1 MSTKKKQSKG
11 KGKVPVEKKSI
22 SRKRKDDEKSEEEKK
37 KIQKNRCP
45 DFNKLQL
52 KTYIKILQ
60 KAQNSEVAITSSSLV
75 CINNIIKTYLKKLCA
90 RVDELTRNKRVKT
103 VNDVMVRESCMLYLP
118 GKLATQA
125 VAEIDKTMATV
136 SSKKKVGSSPQLRSV
151 SAGLNFP
158 VTRLENSAMSLIH
171 PKRRRPSFGFS
182 VTSVLEFL
190 TTKILE
196 ASIEVCLE
204 NRASRI
210 TCSHISVAIS
220 KDPNLSELSRN
231 MVFSGNLFDPQLGS
245 KSELY
250 IPKKLM

>member
-37 KIQKNRCP
+37 KVQKNRSP
-45 DFNKLQL
+45 DFNRLQL

-60 KAQNSEVAITSSSLV
+60 KEQNSEVAITSSSVV
-75 CINNIIKTYLKKLCA
+75 CINNIIKTFLKKLCG

-125 VAEIDKTMATV
+125 IAEIDKTMSTV
-136 SSKKKVGSSPQLRSV
+136 SSKKKGSSPQLRSV

-182 VTSVLEFL
+182 ITSVLEFL
-190 TTKILE
+190 ATKILE

-210 TCSHISVAIS
+210 TCSHISIAIS
-220 KDPNLSELSRN
+220 KDPDLSELSKN
-231 MVFSGNLFDPQLGS
+231 MVFSGILFDPQLGS